1 PPRPSGIAESG
12 ASPGVAVSAEGS
24 ARQNFRKKLRE
35 GQLDD
40 KEIEIDVAEARPS
53 LEIMGPA
60 GMEEMAEQLR
70 GLFSQA
76 GQGKRSKRRL
86 KISEAIKL
94 LVEEEEHDVTPDNA
108 DQSAL
113 AAIKM
118 IFIADFMMSL
128 DNMLAVAGASHG
140 DSMRLLL
147 GLFVSIGIIMTCSG
161 LIARLMNRFP
171 WIVWLGTA
179 ILALTAAEMIMGDRE
194 VARFVVR
201 NTGISLNKH
210 WEHDYMTTSAELP
223 KFDGISKL
231 PEELHELTH
240 FSDGHLHYIGQMT
253 ADHRD
258 ELLSVAAGDQERK
271 AVEQI
276 FELSHERAAPG
287 WLPSVFSSLIQPKFP
302 AELMQKVQGRQYH
315 WVAYVFNVAVVVICM
330 STPFW
335 LRRSASPEH
344 LAGEPPADPQSS

>member
-1 PPRPSGIAESG
+1 MLDYAISIAQIIMIDIVLSGDNAVVIALAAHKLPAHQRHQAILWGGGIAIFMRVVFTLIM
-12 ASPGVAVSAEGS
+12 AFLLMVPGVRLIG
-24 ARQNFRKKLRE
+24 
-35 GQLDD
+35 
-40 KEIEIDVAEARPS
+40 
-53 LEIMGPA
+53 
-60 GMEEMAEQLR
+60 
-70 GLFSQA
+70 GLVLLWIA
-76 GQGKRSKRRL
+76 C
-86 KISEAIKL
+86 KL

-344 LAGEPPADPQSS
+344 LAGEPPADSQSS